1 MRNRAY
7 TVNLRKRVT
16 EPRGENAI
24 AKTEWM
30 WVCTCRRHGQW
41 TTSKTAAQTHGSRHL
56 NGHQS
61 SPKLGL

>member
-7 TVNLRKRVT
+7 TVNLRKRTT

-24 AKTEWM
+24 VRTEWM
-30 WVCTCRRHGQW
+30 WACTCRRHGQW
-41 TTSKTAAQTHGSRHL
+41 TASKTAAQKHGTRHL
-56 NGHQS
+56 KTHQA

>member
-7 TVNLRKRVT
+7 TVNLRKRTT

-24 AKTEWM
+24 ARTEWM
-30 WVCTCRRHGQW
+30 WACTCRRHGQW
-41 TTSKTAAQTHGSRHL
+41 TASKTAAQKHGTRHL
-56 NGHQS
+56 KTHQA

>member
-1 MRNRAY
+1 VRNRAY

-41 TTSKTAAQTHGSRHL
+41 TASKTAAQTHGSRHL
-56 NGHQS
+56 KGHQT